1 MPVYGQNTNVQL
13 QQIKLLSRQQQLLLA
28 EQEKQK
34 ALYDQQKLALAEQE
48 KQLLEL
54 RFQKKQGELIQEKRM
69 AEQEFQKNKM
79 QAKMNAIVKDRQ
91 INAQQS
97 VIASNRKWNL
107 SLTIMITIVVL
118 FAAFTVYN
126 ERKTKKLNAI
136 ISIQH
141 AELAEISLVK
151 DTLLSVVSHDMRA
164 PVNSL
169 LAFTELINEGDISNE
184 KLGLYLNQISTTL
197 HHTSSMM
204 NNMLSWAASQMHGF
218 KTEIKP
224 IDIGIFSQ
232 EIIASFRERAA
243 AKDISIKN
251 ELTTGLIVNAD
262 KNMVDLIIRNLLSNA
277 LKYTLKGGSI
287 RLTCMEDKQE
297 LVLTLADNG
306 IGMDSN
312 KMNRFNAPAKSP
324 LESTLG
330 TEQERGTGLGLLL
343 CKTFV
348 YLMKGKMIA
357 YQNPTGRGTCFDLI
371 LQKGI

>member
-126 ERKTKKLNAI
+126 ERKTKKLNPCI
-136 ISIQH
+136 
-141 AELAEISLVK
+141 
-151 DTLLSVVSHDMRA
+151 
-164 PVNSL
+164 
-169 LAFTELINEGDISNE
+169 
-184 KLGLYLNQISTTL
+184 
-197 HHTSSMM
+197 
-204 NNMLSWAASQMHGF
+204 
-218 KTEIKP
+218 
-224 IDIGIFSQ
+224 
-232 EIIASFRERAA
+232 
-243 AKDISIKN
+243 
-251 ELTTGLIVNAD
+251 
-262 KNMVDLIIRNLLSNA
+262 
-277 LKYTLKGGSI
+277 
-287 RLTCMEDKQE
+287 
-297 LVLTLADNG
+297 
-306 IGMDSN
+306 
-312 KMNRFNAPAKSP
+312 
-324 LESTLG
+324 
-330 TEQERGTGLGLLL
+330 
-343 CKTFV
+343 
-348 YLMKGKMIA
+348 
-357 YQNPTGRGTCFDLI
+357 
-371 LQKGI
+371 